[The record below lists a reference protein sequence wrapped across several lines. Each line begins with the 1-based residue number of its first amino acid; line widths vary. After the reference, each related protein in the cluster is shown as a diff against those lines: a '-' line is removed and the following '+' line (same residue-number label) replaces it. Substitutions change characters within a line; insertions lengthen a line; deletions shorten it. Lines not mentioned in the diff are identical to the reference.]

1 MGALWS
7 RPPTF
12 AAFLAESGVAG
23 EIVVAHGPDHTTAE
37 AASTLGLPDDSRVLK
52 SLVFMVGDSALLV
65 IARGCDRISLSL
77 LEQHCGAAPHTAR
90 LGSPAEA
97 AATTG
102 FAPGCI
108 PPLLMPGTPRV
119 PVLMDEQVLLLQAPV
134 YAGAGAHGDH
144 LSIAPHELRR
154 AANAI
159 VARLVDSMDPRRS
172 AGAPTERRD
181 TPEAVGSVARL
192 VEAPAPREAAAHFV
206 GAPASGAA
214 DTGGH
219 AAPPPLRDH
228 PYP

>member
-7 RPPTF
+7 ALADRTRPAPTF
-12 AAFLAESGVAG
+12 AAFLAESGVAC

-52 SLVFMVGDSALLV
+52 SLVFMVGGSALLV

-77 LEQHCGAAPHTAR
+77 LEHHCGAAPGTAR
-90 LGSPAEA
+90 LGTPAEA

-119 PVLMDEQVLLLQAPV
+119 PVLMDEQVLRSQAPV

-154 AANAI
+154 ALA
-159 VARLVDSMDPRRS
+159 LSLSPS
-172 AGAPTERRD
+172 PK
-181 TPEAVGSVARL
+181 PK
-192 VEAPAPREAAAHFV
+192 PKP
-206 GAPASGAA
+206 
-214 DTGGH
+214 
-219 AAPPPLRDH
+219 
-228 PYP
+228 